1 MAAISGRSAT
11 LQILLGA
18 GAAVDAQD
26 HRSQTALH
34 LAAMNGHADSVQLL
48 ISRRM
53 IRAGGWN
60 YCSAAICLVPNVQI
74 IPNSAEQTKDE
85 QGLSADTKQAAENLD
100 DVITDLVKKFAEVT
114 APLFSR
120 WVLHRFQLF
129 GASSCVVSLGNDF
142 LRTAGQGAPVVL
154 R

>member
-1 MAAISGRSAT
+1 M
-11 LQILLGA
+11 LLGA

-114 APLFSR
+114 APLFLLCFASFSAFWCKLIMRCYFRERISSNCWSR
-120 WVLHRFQLF
+120 RFS
-129 GASSCVVSLGNDF
+129 GPSTVTKT
-142 LRTAGQGAPVVL
+142 RI
-154 R
+154 